1 MNIRALCVLI
11 ILGIVA
17 FGYAQNVSA
26 PKYKYQ
32 YKMVRLDSTYDA
44 KIDPKLAKYVDKKR
58 RQMEKKMQVVIA
70 HSDAELESYA
80 PESPLS
86 NFLTDLLLNESAKY
100 IKDTTFANMDLSM
113 LNFGGIRTSMP
124 AGDVTIGDLYRISPF
139 DNYLTFI
146 VLKGSELEKAL
157 ERFTDKFNAPY
168 SGAVIIYGGGQ
179 KEWEPLTMFV
189 QGLPIDENRLYKLV
203 TLNFIADG
211 GDHLLEGIQFEK
223 IEYTTVTFRDFL
235 IAELKAMTARGEKV
249 EGKEDR
255 RAWFGQLE
263 EEIKTDK

>member
-1 MNIRALCVLI
+1 
-11 ILGIVA
+11 
-17 FGYAQNVSA
+17 
-26 PKYKYQ
+26 
-32 YKMVRLDSTYDA
+32 
-44 KIDPKLAKYVDKKR
+44 
-58 RQMEKKMQVVIA
+58 MQVVVA
-70 HSDAELESYA
+70 HTDTELASHA

-86 NFLTDLLLNESAKY
+86 NFLTDLLLNESSKY
-100 IKDTTFANMDLSM
+100 IKDTTFDNLDLSM

-124 AGDVTIGDLYRISPF
+124 KGDVTVGDLYRITPF

-157 ERFTDKFNAPY
+157 DRFTDKYNAPY

-179 KEWEPLTMFV
+179 KEWEPLAIFV

-211 GDHLLEGIQFEK
+211 GDHLLEGIQFER

-249 EGKEDR
+249 EGKEDG

-263 EEIKTDK
+263 EEIKTDE